1 MIRFC
6 NKSFGSKLKAH
17 FFRFCLVS
25 MIRMKSFGFELKAHF
40 FSNFFCF
47 ELQSHFLNLIYIV
60 QFQTL
65 HSWFSNGIVEFWT
78 SYRWV
83 LNPRRSNFFIQKHHL
98 GPHSRCTFFDNRHRV
113 DTQDE
118 NVLIFC
124 HEWEHH
130 HLCGVFIYH
139 GLRYGFST
147 R

>member
-1 MIRFC
+1 MIAVTLQNDLKSLFLFLLSHNYVIRFC

-65 HSWFSNGIVEFWT
+65 HS
-78 SYRWV
+78 
-83 LNPRRSNFFIQKHHL
+83 
-98 GPHSRCTFFDNRHRV
+98 
-113 DTQDE
+113 
-118 NVLIFC
+118 
-124 HEWEHH
+124 
-130 HLCGVFIYH
+130 
-139 GLRYGFST
+139 
-147 R
+147 